1 MHRIAWLLLLFLAG
15 CASARTS
22 DPRDAMQAWM
32 NALNALDEARIVDA
46 FAEDA
51 TAFFP
56 VVKAE
61 RLDGKA
67 AIAAVF
73 HDYVAGS
80 KKTNIVPEDLRVQQH
95 DDVAVVT
102 FNVHNPSAVSRRTFV
117 WRRDGAGWKIVH
129 MHASNTP
136 IRRE

>member
-1 MHRIAWLLLLFLAG
+1 VRRVVLLLLLFVAG
-15 CASARTS
+15 CASARTPDVRES
-22 DPRDAMQAWM
+22 MRAWM
-32 NALNALDEARIVDA
+32 DALNALDEARIVGA

-61 RLDGKA
+61 RVDGKA

-73 HDYVAGS
+73 HQYVAGS
-80 KKTNIVPEDLRVQQH
+80 TKKTNIVPEDLRV
-95 DDVAVVT
+95 DERGEVAIVT

-117 WRRDGAGWKIVH
+117 WRWDGGAWKIVH
-129 MHASNTP
+129 MHASN
-136 IRRE
+136 R

>member
-1 MHRIAWLLLLFLAG
+1 MRRAVLLLLLTVA
-15 CASARTS
+15 CATSRTP
-22 DPRDAMQAWM
+22 DVRDAQRAWM
-32 NALNALDEARIVDA
+32 DALNLLDEPRIVDA
-46 FAEDA
+46 FADDA

-80 KKTNIVPEDLRVQQH
+80 KKTNIVPEDLQVQQTGN
-95 DDVAVVT
+95 VAVVT

-117 WRRDGAGWKIVH
+117 WRYAGGWWSIVH
-129 MHASNTP
+129 MHASNK
-136 IRRE
+136 